1 MEKQS
6 GMKRGQTIAFRIPQD
21 TPDHI
26 LKELSKLKEKEKR
39 NFSAKIAG
47 YVIQGVNQSLVKDKE
62 TITIPLPRKL
72 TKVQHDWL
80 KHEHSEAMLG
90 SIVYELIQDPLRA
103 TSLFAA
109 LSKQPVSMDE
119 TLFLQEDE
127 LPQTS
132 EEADG
137 KPVRSGGEPP
147 ESDDLDAFD
156 WRTAAAEPAPP
167 ETGAPEKEED
177 AEDLLGDFLASMNK

>member
-1 MEKQS
+1 MENQS

-109 LSKQPVSMDE
+109 LSKQPVSMDD

-132 EEADG
+132 GEADPE
-137 KPVRSGGEPP
+137 PVQSGGEPP
-147 ESDDLDAFD
+147 VRMILMRSTGELPPPNRHPLKRKRRKKKKMRKTCSGIFS
-156 WRTAAAEPAPP
+156 PA
-167 ETGAPEKEED
+167 
-177 AEDLLGDFLASMNK
+177 